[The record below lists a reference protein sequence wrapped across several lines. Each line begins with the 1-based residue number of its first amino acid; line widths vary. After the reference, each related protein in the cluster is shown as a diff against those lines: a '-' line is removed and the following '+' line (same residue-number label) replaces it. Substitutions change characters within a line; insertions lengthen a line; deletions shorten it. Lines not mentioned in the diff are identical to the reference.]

1 MKTSGKQHFLI
12 SDELSNT
19 CDYTRMVG
27 RPRIGPRRPRRIYLA
42 EWREE
47 RGLSQKSLGERF
59 DPIVTDMTVSRWEAG
74 ARGERGAHSAQLSS
88 DVIAALAEALDCEV
102 EDLYRHPNT
111 PSADALLR
119 GVPEPVRA
127 EVFKMIGALTPRKAA
142 GDH

>member
-1 MKTSGKQHFLI
+1 
-12 SDELSNT
+12 
-19 CDYTRMVG
+19 MVG

-47 RGLSQKSLGERF
+47 RGLSQKTLGERF

-74 ARGERGAHSAQLSS
+74 ARGERGPNSAQLNS

-102 EDLYRHPNT
+102 EDLYRHPQT

-119 GVPEPVRA
+119 GVPEPMKA
-127 EVFKMIGALTPRKAA
+127 EVFKMIGALSTGKTGTNDR
-142 GDH
+142 